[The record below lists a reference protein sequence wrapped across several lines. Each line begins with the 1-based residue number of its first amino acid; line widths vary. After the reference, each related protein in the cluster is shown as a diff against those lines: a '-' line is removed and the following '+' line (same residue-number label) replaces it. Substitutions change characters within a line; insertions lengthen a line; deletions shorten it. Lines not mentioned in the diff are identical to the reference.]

1 MSRNLLIISIV
12 CICIF
17 SISVCAAER
26 IRVENDLQGPF
37 DRNRDGF
44 LTEEEVG
51 VYKEFMHIREKI
63 AYLCRMADEGQER
76 VNHLRAEAEELEN
89 LLRRELGQEEK
100 PHHAEGP
107 EAIEREIH
115 GLLEKAEHLHR
126 EGMADRAH
134 ELRRQAEEMKADL
147 HEHHRH
153 AEEDEIAEVKERII
167 HLRELA
173 GEAEKRGHLEKA
185 KQLWEESK
193 HLEGELKRE
202 VEERDAD
209 RHGGEMEEK
218 IHHMLQE
225 AEELE
230 RHGHKD
236 EAHQLR
242 NKAEKM
248 IAEIHKHHQRPAEED
263 ELEKMEMEIRE
274 LRELARHEKAAGRGE
289 KAEAISREAEE
300 LKNHLLE
307 IIEERKQDQDECDAD
322 DEDEGDDDDEDEDDE
337 LEEIEDELESL
348 RDEVNELKEIVEELR
363 DRLSDR

>member
-17 SISVCAAER
+17 AVSVCTAER
-26 IRVENDLQGPF
+26 IRVENDFQGHF

-51 VYKEFMHIREKI
+51 AFRELAHIREKI
-63 AYLCRMADEGQER
+63 ADLCRMADEGQER

-89 LLRRELGQEEK
+89 RLRRELGKEER
-100 PHHAEGP
+100 PAHRQGP
-107 EAIEREIH
+107 EAVKREIR

-134 ELRRQAEEMKADL
+134 ELRRQAEKMKAEL
-147 HEHHRH
+147 HEHRRQT
-153 AEEDEIAEVKERII
+153 EEGNLAEVKERIV

-173 GEAEKRGHLEKA
+173 GEAKKKGQLDKA
-185 KQLWEESK
+185 EHLWEESK
-193 HLEGELKRE
+193 HLESALKRE
-202 VEERDAD
+202 VEERDAG

-218 IHHMLQE
+218 IHHMLRE

-242 NKAEKM
+242 NKAEQM
-248 IAEIHKHHQRPAEED
+248 IAEIHKHHQKAGVED

-274 LRELARHEKAAGRGE
+274 LRELARREKAAGRGE

-307 IIEERKQDQDECDAD
+307 IIEKREQGECD
-322 DEDEGDDDDEDEDDE
+322 EEGEGDDEHEG
-337 LEEIEDELESL
+337 LEEIEGELERL
-348 RDEVNELKEIVEELR
+348 RDEVNELREIVEELR

>member
-17 SISVCAAER
+17 AVSVCTAER
-26 IRVENDLQGPF
+26 IRVENDLQGHF

-51 VYKEFMHIREKI
+51 AFKEFAHIREKI
-63 AYLCRMADEGQER
+63 ADLCRMADEGQEK

-89 LLRRELGQEEK
+89 LLRRELGQEER
-100 PHHAEGP
+100 PHQAEGP
-107 EAIEREIH
+107 EAVEREIR
-115 GLLEKAEHLHR
+115 GLLEKAEHLQR
-126 EGMADRAH
+126 EGMPDKAH
-134 ELRRQAEEMKADL
+134 ELRRQAEKIKAEL
-147 HEHHRH
+147 QEHHRH
-153 AEEDEIAEVKERII
+153 AEEDALAEVKERII

-173 GEAEKRGHLEKA
+173 AEAKERGQLEKA
-185 KQLWEESK
+185 TQLWEESK
-193 HLEGELKRE
+193 LLEGELKRE
-202 VEERDAD
+202 VEERDAG

-236 EAHQLR
+236 KAHQLR
-242 NKAEKM
+242 NKAEQM
-248 IAEIHKHHQRPAEED
+248 IAEIHKHHQKAGEED
-263 ELEKMEMEIRE
+263 ELENMEMEIRE
-274 LRELARHEKAAGRGE
+274 LRELARREKAAGRGE

-307 IIEERKQDQDECDAD
+307 ALEKREQG
-322 DEDEGDDDDEDEDDE
+322 EGDDEGNDEHAG
-337 LEEIEDELESL
+337 LEEIEGELERL